1 MQRSSPSGLILT
13 RRHFVLGVAGGA
25 LGVLATACAPAAPPA
40 AAPTA
45 APVAKPT
52 DPPKP
57 AAPTTAPAATAAPA
71 AKPTTAAA
79 AAPAPTAAPTTAA
92 AAIKRGGALNWGEP
106 ADPIA
111 FDPHNRNNAS
121 STVLR
126 RMIYESFTRHNPR
139 TLAVEPA
146 LATKWEY
153 TKPTEIVWTLRD
165 NVTFHDGKPFGAED
179 AKWNIDRMIDPA
191 TANPFA
197 IWYDAIEK
205 NEVVN
210 KNTLRTALK
219 RPDPVLPGKF
229 AATVVSGFAPGGSD
243 PASLASQPIGTGPYK
258 LTEYIQ
264 NDRVTL
270 QRNGSYWDK
279 DVPYIDTF
287 NVKFLPQEDTRIAA
301 LRAGQMDFS
310 ILSADGAKRLAGA
323 QNLKFVKGV
332 HGVFTVIKLHQ
343 RFEPFKDV
351 RVRRAMDLSTN
362 KQEIIDKALGGSGQ
376 ITGPIVAGWEDYGIP
391 PAELGYKVDLDQAK
405 KLMAE
410 AGFGNGFEVTGV
422 TLPEGNSANFYPSL
436 ATAAEQWKRIG
447 ITVKLQPLELGAW
460 LDKNNKLDYDMLIG
474 NRGFRG
480 DPIDL
485 LYPHYHSKG
494 NDNPGYTNP
503 DVEKWI
509 EQAQVEPDRVKRRD
523 LYLQI
528 QKQVLQDVPWIYLW
542 APIENY
548 AMQQYVMGYDH
559 VAFDSYKDLLA
570 RTWLNK

>member
-1 MQRSSPSGLILT
+1 
-13 RRHFVLGVAGGA
+13 
-25 LGVLATACAPAAPPA
+25 
-40 AAPTA
+40 
-45 APVAKPT
+45 
-52 DPPKP
+52 
-57 AAPTTAPAATAAPA
+57 
-71 AKPTTAAA
+71 
-79 AAPAPTAAPTTAA
+79 
-92 AAIKRGGALNWGEP
+92 
-106 ADPIA
+106 
-111 FDPHNRNNAS
+111 
-121 STVLR
+121 
-126 RMIYESFTRHNPR
+126 MIYESFTRHNPR

-153 TKPTEIVWTLRD
+153 TSPTEIVWTLRD
-165 NVTFHDGKPFGAED
+165 NVTFHNGKPFSAED
-179 AKWNIDRMIDPA
+179 AKWNVDRMLDPA
-191 TANPFA
+191 TANPFG
-197 IWYDAIEK
+197 IWYDAIDK
-205 NEVVN
+205 TEVVN
-210 KNTLRTALK
+210 TNTLRTTLK

-243 PASLASQPIGTGPYK
+243 PASLVSQPIGTGPYK

-270 QRNGSYWDK
+270 QRNASYWDK
-279 DVPYIDTF
+279 DVPNIDTF

-301 LRAGQMDFS
+301 LRAGQLDFS

-332 HGVFTVIKLHQ
+332 HGVFTVFKLNQ

-351 RVRRAMDLSTN
+351 RVRQAMDLATD
-362 KQEIIDKALGGSGQ
+362 KQEIIDKALGGSGVM
-376 ITGPIVAGWEDYGIP
+376 TGPIVAGWEDYGIP
-391 PAELGYKVDLDQAK
+391 PAQLGYKVDLDQAK

-410 AGFGNGFEVTGV
+410 AGFASGFEVTGV
-422 TLPEGNSANFYPSL
+422 TLPEGQSSNFYPTI
-436 ATAAEQWKRIG
+436 ATAAEQWKKIG
-447 ITVKLQPLELGAW
+447 ISVKLQPLELGAW
-460 LDKNNKLDYDMLIG
+460 LDKNNKLDYDLIVS

-485 LYPHYHSKG
+485 LYPHYHPKG
-494 NDNPGYTNP
+494 NDNPGYANP
-503 DVEKWI
+503 EVAKWI
-509 EQAQVEPDRVKRRD
+509 EQAQVEQDRVRGRD

-559 VAFDSYKDLLA
+559 VAFDSYKDLFV

>member
-1 MQRSSPSGLILT
+1 
-13 RRHFVLGVAGGA
+13 
-25 LGVLATACAPAAPPA
+25 LAAACAPAAPPA
-40 AAPTA
+40 AAPTSAPA
-45 APVAKPT
+45 AGTVPPAAKPT
-52 DPPKP
+52 DAPKP
-57 AAPTTAPAATAAPA
+57 AAPTSAPATAAPA
-71 AKPTTAAA
+71 AKPTTAPAA
-79 AAPAPTAAPTTAA
+79 ATAPTTAA

-126 RMIYESFTRHNPR
+126 RMVYESFTRHNPR

-153 TKPTEIVWTLRD
+153 TKPTEIVWTLRE

-179 AKWNIDRMIDPA
+179 AKWNVDRMIDPA
-191 TANPFA
+191 TANPFG
-197 IWYDAIEK
+197 IWYEAVEK

-210 KNTLRTALK
+210 KNTLRTTLK
-219 RPDPVLPGKF
+219 KPDPVLPGKF
-229 AATVVSGFAPGGSD
+229 AATVVSGFAPGGSA
-243 PASLASQPIGTGPYK
+243 PANLASQPIGTGPYK
-258 LTEYIQ
+258 LAEYIQ

-310 ILSADGAKRLAGA
+310 ILSADGAKRLAGT
-323 QNLKFVKGV
+323 QNLKFIKGV

-351 RVRRAMDLSTN
+351 RVRRAMDLATD

-376 ITGPIVAGWEDYGIP
+376 MTGPIVAGWEDYGIP
-391 PAELGYKVDLDQAK
+391 PAELGYKVDLEQAR
-405 KLMAE
+405 KLMAD
-410 AGFGNGFEVTGV
+410 AGFANGFEVTGV

-436 ATAAEQWKRIG
+436 ATAAEQWKKIG

-494 NDNPGYTNP
+494 NDNPGYFNA

-528 QKQVLQDVPWIYLW
+528 QKQVLMDVPWIYLW

-559 VAFDSYKDLLA
+559 VAFDSYKDLFA
-570 RTWLNK
+570 RTWLSK